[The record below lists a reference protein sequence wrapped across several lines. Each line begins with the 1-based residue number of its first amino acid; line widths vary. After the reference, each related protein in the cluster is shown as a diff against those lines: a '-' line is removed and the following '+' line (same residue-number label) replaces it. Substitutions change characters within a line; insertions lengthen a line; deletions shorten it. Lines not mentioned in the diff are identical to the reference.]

1 MTGVLFSQS
10 RLLKRLDGPLV
21 ISAGVLILFS
31 LVVIYSATKPTD
43 HLLVGGVTSSPGDPF
58 ATVKKQVINI
68 MLGLFAMGFMIYI
81 NYEDLRK
88 HMKSLYVLNLL
99 MLASVLFLG
108 HTAMGAQ
115 RWIELGPFRFQPSEF
130 SKVIIIVCF
139 AAFLAKREGKLN
151 RLRDLI
157 PCFAFI
163 GVPMMFILK
172 QPDLGTSLVFLAIM
186 FGMLFA
192 AGANPLLLA
201 GLIAGS
207 ISSVCLWIWAHFWLL
222 ANKGIHLWL
231 PLKEYQLKRLTVFIN
246 PWKDWHG
253 DGYHVIQ
260 SQIAIGQGGLFGRG
274 LFKGSQTHGNFLPI
288 QETDFIFSV
297 VGEELGFIGAAI
309 LLALFF
315 ILIYRGIYIAVNAK
329 DTFGILMATG
339 IVSMI
344 TFHVMVNVGMTVGIM
359 PVTGLP
365 LPMFSYGGSNMI
377 TNLAAIGLLLS
388 INMRRQK
395 LLF

>member
-1 MTGVLFSQS
+1 MLFSQS
-10 RLLKRLDGPLV
+10 RLLKRLDSPLLLT
-21 ISAGVLILFS
+21 AGVLILFS
-31 LVVIYSATKPTD
+31 LVVIYSATKPTY
-43 HLLVGGVTSSPGDPF
+43 HLLVGGMASSPGDPF
-58 ATVKKQVINI
+58 ATVKKQAINI
-68 MLGLFAMGFMIYI
+68 MLGLFVMGFMIYI
-81 NYEDLRK
+81 NYEGLKR

-99 MLASVLFLG
+99 MLVAVILLG
-108 HTAMGAQ
+108 DSAMGAQ

-130 SKVIIIVCF
+130 SKVIIIICF

-151 RLRDLI
+151 RLRDLV

-163 GVPMMFILK
+163 GVPMALILI

-192 AGANPLLLA
+192 AGAKPLLLVSLVS
-201 GLIAGS
+201 GGIATM
-207 ISSVCLWIWAHFWLL
+207 CLWVWAHFWLL
-222 ANKGIHLWL
+222 ANKGIYLWL
-231 PLKEYQLKRLTVFIN
+231 PLKEYQLKRLTTFIN
-246 PWKDWHG
+246 PWKDWQG
-253 DGYHVIQ
+253 DGFHVIQ
-260 SQIAIGQGGLFGRG
+260 SQIAIGQGGLWGRG

-297 VGEELGFIGAAI
+297 VGEELGFIGATI

-315 ILIYRGIYIAVNAK
+315 ILICRGIYIAMNAK
-329 DTFGILMATG
+329 DTFGILLATG

-344 TFHVMVNVGMTVGIM
+344 TFHVMVNVGMTIGIM
-359 PVTGLP
+359 PVTGIP

-377 TNLAAIGLLLS
+377 TNLAAMGLLLS